1 MASKFI
7 QGITVKIGGDV
18 SGLQKS
24 FKDATEGVTT
34 VQSKL
39 KTLNKALKVDPTNVE
54 LLSQKY
60 QLLSENVQKTETRL
74 NNLKDLQKQFIDAG
88 GDKMSKEYIE
98 LERQIAVCE
107 DSLKKAKKQQD
118 NFNVSIEKAK
128 ANFDKAAKATDD
140 LAKKTEKASLVAS
153 GGLLAMAT
161 ASVKF
166 EDAWAGVTKTVE
178 GSDEQLASIRQ
189 GIFDLSKETASSAE
203 DIAQVAENAGQLGIA
218 TDDVLEFTKVM
229 VMLGDTT
236 NLSADEASDA
246 LARFA
251 NITKTSASDYERLG
265 STIVALG
272 NSSASTESEIVEMST
287 RLASAGTLAGLSEQQ
302 ILALATALS
311 SVGIEAEAGGSAM
324 SKLVKQIQVAVETG
338 NKDLENFAKVANMSM
353 SDFSDLFE
361 KDATKALL
369 AFLEGLTD
377 VQRNG
382 KSAIA
387 ILEDM
392 GITEVRLSNAVLSMA
407 SNTDVLSDAIDT
419 ANTAWDENTAMQEE
433 AEKRYSTTQ
442 TKLIQ
447 AKNAIIEAGVALGD
461 TLLPMIKGVAE
472 AVADFGKWLADLD
485 PKLQQ
490 IIVGTTGL
498 VAVASPLFKMISNI
512 SGGLSALSPL
522 LGKVVNLLPT
532 TQSSMQG
539 VLGTGL
545 QMPSMLGGWGGAITA
560 FLAIGGGFILW
571 AKSLG
576 DEQNALIDSINEEIT
591 AFNDLKEAQSTAL
604 AESTTE
610 LDYLSTLKTELDN
623 ITDANGRVKKGYED
637 RANYIINE
645 LQNATGIEISNING
659 VIDGYDRLSN
669 SIDNYILKQ
678 QAQKVVEEQQALADE
693 ATAKRKQAINELT
706 ELNMQLDDAET
717 KQDAL
722 NTELK
727 KKYGDDWLDHYL
739 TNSELLH
746 DQMYIDWSFASA
758 DVQNYQEAVNA
769 KEQYCN
775 ELTETINQ
783 ASTNQLRIQSDN
795 TEEWKKILTD
805 SVLFEA
811 ETQAEKQEIAQ
822 SYLDQAKKDLA
833 YYEEIY
839 KQTND
844 DIYIGQIEACKNN
857 VQTWQNML
865 DEITKSIEDEST
877 NAENAMEDLVGGMAT
892 ATGSVNFY
900 SKGKNIGKDFSDGF
914 KGGTNGLAGYASGLA
929 GTIIGNMRKTM
940 GISSPSKEAEEI
952 GYYFDKGLAIGLDS
966 GQVTK
971 QIEEMNKQLK
981 SSIDFGQIDT
991 SFSSVPIY
999 IQNTLTLDG
1008 KVVSQNVVKHIT
1020 KNQALRTQFKGG

>member
-1 MASKFI
+1 MSKFI
-7 QGITVKIGGDV
+7 QGITVQIGGDT

-24 FKDATEGVTT
+24 FQQVNKDVTT

-39 KTLNKALKVDPTNVE
+39 RTLNQALKLDPSNTE

-60 QLLSENVQKTETRL
+60 QILGENVQKTETRL

-118 NFNVSIEKAK
+118 EFNVSIEKAK
-128 ANFDKAAKATDD
+128 VHFDNVSKATDD

-229 VMLGDTT
+229 IMLGDTT
-236 NLSADEASDA
+236 NLSADEASSA

-251 NITKTSASDYERLG
+251 NITKTSSADYERLG

-324 SKLVKQIQVAVETG
+324 SKLIKQIQVSVETG

-377 VQRNG
+377 VERNG

-392 GITEVRLSNAVLSMA
+392 GITEVRMSNAVLSMA
-407 SNTDVLSDAIDT
+407 SNTDVLSDAINT

-433 AEKRYSTTQ
+433 AEKRYGTTQ

-490 IIVGTTGL
+490 VIVGTTGL

-522 LGKVVNLLPT
+522 LSKVVNLLPT

-539 VLGTGL
+539 ILGTGM
-545 QMPSMLGGWGGAITA
+545 QMPSMFSGWAGSVGLVVGALGGFALLLTSINSEYNKN
-560 FLAIGGGFILW
+560 LA
-571 AKSLG
+571 A
-576 DEQNALIDSINEEIT
+576 INEEIN
-591 AFNDLKEAQSTAL
+591 AFNELKDAQNEQYQSQELQLEQIAYL
-604 AESTTE
+604 KSE
-610 LDYLSTLKTELDN
+610 LDGLVDT
-623 ITDANGRVKKGYED
+623 NGRIKEGYED

-645 LQNATGIEISNING
+645 LQSATGIEIQAVDG
-659 VIDGYDRLSN
+659 VITKYDELSE
-669 SIDNYILKQ
+669 SIGKVILQQ
-678 QAQKVVEEQQALADE
+678 QAKNAMDKMQPIYDEAVQKSTEARIKLKEEEAQMEQALAQETKLANDLKAQYGDNYLLALQE
-693 ATAKRKQAINELT
+693 DGSMIAQQLLNEYNNLHQNTVRQEQEYNAQKALVDDYTNTIVTYENNLLLMQEGNAESLRKIKESEVEIYAGTAEEKKEYLESQIANEKAKLDELT
-706 ELNMQLDDAET
+706 KKYNETGEKTYAESIEMSKNNIQTWESMLDDI
-717 KQDAL
+717 
-722 NTELK
+722 
-727 KKYGDDWLDHYL
+727 
-739 TNSELLH
+739 TN
-746 DQMYIDWSFASA
+746 
-758 DVQNYQEAVNA
+758 
-769 KEQYCN
+769 
-775 ELTETINQ
+775 
-783 ASTNQLRIQSDN
+783 
-795 TEEWKKILTD
+795 
-805 SVLFEA
+805 
-811 ETQAEKQEIAQ
+811 
-822 SYLDQAKKDLA
+822 
-833 YYEEIY
+833 
-839 KQTND
+839 
-844 DIYIGQIEACKNN
+844 
-857 VQTWQNML
+857 
-865 DEITKSIEDEST
+865 SIEDETPDAETAAKNLASAVAKGISST
-877 NAENAMEDLVGGMAT
+877 D
-892 ATGSVNFY
+892 FY
-900 SKGKNIGKDFSDGF
+900 KKGKTIGKDFSDGF
-914 KGGTNGLAGYASGLA
+914 KLNAGSLVSYGYGLGTS
-929 GTIIGNMRKTM
+929 IIGSLRDAM
-940 GISSPSKEAEEI
+940 GIHSPSTEAEEI

-1008 KVVSQNVVKHIT
+1008 KVVSQSVVKHIT
-1020 KNQALRTQFKGG
+1020 RNQALRTQFKGG